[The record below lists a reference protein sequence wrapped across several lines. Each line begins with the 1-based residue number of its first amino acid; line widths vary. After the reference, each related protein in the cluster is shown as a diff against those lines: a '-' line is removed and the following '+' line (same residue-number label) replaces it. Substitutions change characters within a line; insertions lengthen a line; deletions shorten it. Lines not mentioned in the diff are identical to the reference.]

1 MPRPRSFTPSYRRH
15 RPTNQAVCAVQLA
28 NGGRKDLYLGRCKS
42 ARSKEEYARV
52 VALVAAN
59 GGISP
64 SAADDVS
71 MTEALVLYT
80 RHINSYYINHDH
92 RPSRSTK
99 NIKMLLGH
107 LTRLFGPTS
116 LADVGP
122 PQLKT
127 IRTVMVGEGKA
138 RRSIDKAAGI
148 IRKFVRW
155 CVSEQLVHPSVLE
168 SLKAVPPLAPGRS
181 WAVEGK
187 PRHQA
192 DPAAAGEGAAA
203 ALPRRSSRRRTAPP
217 PRPQPSPGGQ
227 ASGARPGVGRRP

>member
-1 MPRPRSFTPSYRRH
+1 MPAGRT
-15 RPTNQAVCAVQLA
+15 CA
-28 NGGRKDLYLGRCKS
+28 G
-42 ARSKEEYARV
+42 SKEELAGV

-64 SAADDVS
+64 SAADDMS

-80 RHINSYYINHDH
+80 RQINSYYVNPD
-92 RPSRSTK
+92 RRRSRSAK
-99 NIKMLLGH
+99 NIKMVLGY

-116 LADVGP
+116 LADFGP
-122 PQLKT
+122 PQLTT

-138 RRSIDKAAGI
+138 RRSINKAAGI
-148 IRKFVRW
+148 IRQFVRW

-181 WAVEGK
+181 GAVEGK

-192 DPAAAGEGAAA
+192 DPAAAGERAAA
-203 ALPRRSSRRRTAPP
+203 ALPRRSTRRRTAPP
-217 PRPQPSPGGQ
+217 PRPQPSSGGQ
-227 ASGARPGVGRRP
+227 ASRARPGVGRRP